1 MYDPMEKGNK
11 YKLVKQLSLLQ
22 SSDRDIKVSKPMS
35 IKLELILIIVNLDN
49 SNDLRKFFLF

>member
-1 MYDPMEKGNK
+1 M
-11 YKLVKQLSLLQ
+11 SLLQ

-49 SNDLRKFFLF
+49 LNELRKFFLF